1 MFSGPV
7 GHACTRVFWND
18 NSIAKVVGRNAD
30 WFEAQT
36 DPRAASDP
44 KLLVLPRGLSKSG
57 AMNGTEVVVTQNP
70 AKWTSLHGSVVVANY
85 NAYVMDGMNEM
96 GLAAHALALSVT
108 NYGDRD
114 VSRAGINMNLVV
126 QYLLDNAATVAQALD
141 LLPQIQAVVIG
152 IDGYATGLSFSIEDA
167 AGDSG
172 WSSISTGWRR
182 FPAARVSA

>member
-1 MFSGPV
+1 
-7 GHACTRVFWND
+7 
-18 NSIAKVVGRNAD
+18 
-30 WFEAQT
+30 
-36 DPRAASDP
+36 
-44 KLLVLPRGLSKSG
+44 LPRGLSKSG